1 MAQVDARPEQIIRSY
16 LELQEGP
23 VEAHILHIK
32 ETFEIDDLSG
42 DNLARVANALEQ
54 ASIGVD
60 PPLSSVPADGKLMLT
75 LRNGS
80 SAPPG
85 TNGTDSTG
93 RSRLAKQAR
102 FPRRARR
109 AKAEKPVKPVKVK
122 QPAKLSEEAVAA
134 RELLKKALMEGT
146 GGDRVREAMSAL
158 EGAAA
163 NPEDTLVA
171 ITDLLP
177 KFGAEAERRLKES
190 EEALKVARASRE
202 QVAERLAGLDTGLGK
217 LVEREGTRVEN
228 PDATGKSAQALAKE
242 SEEKIAAARRA
253 LLEEITAQPWRAD
266 LKKRFDELGAA
277 SNKVL
282 EARKQEV
289 AQVSERK
296 QQLSAASAKV
306 VAAREAVEAALSD
319 PNARGQLEERVST
332 LREAEQGE
340 VQAEAALKEARTQ
353 LAGAI
358 DTAANGLNAAREQLG
373 QALATEHDAQLR
385 ARLEQ
390 LGNAQDESVQALRQQ
405 LGALTEKLNGD
416 AEAPQQLRTTAAE
429 ALRLVR
435 PDGKDDA
442 SGPAN
447 FEAAIASNRSA
458 LEALRPIDE
467 LLQVRAQ
474 VAAGVLERLSGAERR
489 VAELEEQ
496 AKTDKADLAERA
508 DALERGRQAAAVADK
523 RRAELE
529 SVLRQRHKELQ
540 AAREEAQKVASEV
553 AETSKQL
560 KSAQA
565 EVTATAARLE
575 RSEAESGN
583 RINSLSTEL
592 NQSRAHVET
601 VKTRLAQAEKGVK
614 ERDGKLADA
623 DGVRARLAK
632 AEAELKDFRSKSDA
646 AKAELEQAERVAKE
660 RHEALA
666 NQLHATRTQA
676 QQAREELA
684 AGKKHAERQAHEADA
699 KRKQADDQIREADAK
714 RKQAE
719 EQVREAEKRRQHA
732 EEQGQRALARFGE
745 SEVEAKELRDRLS
758 KTGKSAKAP
767 AAQQPR
773 KDDGQDQRIAE
784 LQAALEQRTT
794 QLEQAQKAATDD
806 ASVELKR
813 QLAAQ
818 EAELERVRRQE
829 RVARKQADRLERQ
842 LGASG
847 GAGGAAGTGQ
857 QRRRSQEGQ
866 LMEAVDSVR
875 RALLVNMEP
884 PAGTPA
890 PEQRPDDQRQQ

>member
-16 LELQEGP
+16 LESQEGP

-32 ETFEIDDLSG
+32 ETFEIDDLSA
-42 DNLARVANALEQ
+42 DNLARVATALEQ

-60 PPLSSVPADGKLMLT
+60 PPLSSVPADGMLMLT
-75 LRNGS
+75 LRNGH
-80 SAPPG
+80 SAVLG
-85 TNGTDSTG
+85 TNGSDPVA
-93 RSRLAKQAR
+93 RSRFAKQPR
-102 FPRRARR
+102 FPRRRRR
-109 AKAEKPVKPVKVK
+109 AKPAKPVKVK

-190 EEALKVARASRE
+190 EQALKAARASRE
-202 QVAERLAGLDTGLGK
+202 QVAERLTGLDTGLGK
-217 LVEREGTRVEN
+217 LVEREGTRAKDL
-228 PDATGKSAQALAKE
+228 DATGKSTQALSKE
-242 SEEKIAAARRA
+242 SEEKVAAARRG
-253 LLEEITAQPWRAD
+253 LLEEIAAQPWRAD
-266 LKKRFDELGAA
+266 LKQRFDELGAA
-277 SNKVL
+277 SSKLL

-289 AQVSERK
+289 AQTSARE
-296 QQLSAASAKV
+296 QQSSAASAKV
-306 VAAREAVEAALSD
+306 VGAREAVEAALSD
-319 PNARGQLEERVST
+319 PNARGQLEQRVST
-332 LREAEQGE
+332 LREAEKAE
-340 VQAEAALKEARTQ
+340 VQAEAALKEARTH

-358 DTAANGLNAAREQLG
+358 DTASNGLNAARERLG
-373 QALATEHDAQLR
+373 QALATEHDEQLR
-385 ARLEQ
+385 ARLEL
-390 LGNAQDESVQALRQQ
+390 LGKSQSESIQALQQQ

-429 ALRLVR
+429 ALRIVR
-435 PDGKDDA
+435 TGGEGDA

-447 FEAAIASNRSA
+447 VEAAIASNRSA

-474 VAAGVLERLSGAERR
+474 IAAGVLERLSSSERR

-496 AKTDKADLAERA
+496 AKTDNADLAERA

-529 SVLRQRHKELQ
+529 SELGQRHKELQ
-540 AAREEAQKVASEV
+540 AAREEAQKA
-553 AETSKQL
+553 
-560 KSAQA
+560 
-565 EVTATAARLE
+565 
-575 RSEAESGN
+575 
-583 RINSLSTEL
+583 
-592 NQSRAHVET
+592 
-601 VKTRLAQAEKGVK
+601 
-614 ERDGKLADA
+614 
-623 DGVRARLAK
+623 
-632 AEAELKDFRSKSDA
+632 F
-646 AKAELEQAERVAKE
+646 
-660 RHEALA
+660 
-666 NQLHATRTQA
+666 
-676 QQAREELA
+676 
-684 AGKKHAERQAHEADA
+684 
-699 KRKQADDQIREADAK
+699 
-714 RKQAE
+714 
-719 EQVREAEKRRQHA
+719 
-732 EEQGQRALARFGE
+732 ARFGE
-745 SEVEAKELRDRLS
+745 AEVDAKDLRDRLS
-758 KTGKSAKAP
+758 KAGKSAKSAKAP
-767 AAQQPR
+767 AAQPR

-794 QLEQAQKAATDD
+794 ELEQAQKAATGD

-829 RVARKQADRLERQ
+829 RVARKQAERLSRQ

-847 GAGGAAGTGQ
+847 GAGGAEPS

-866 LMEAVDSVR
+866 LMEAVDSVK
-875 RALLVNMEP
+875 RALLVSMEP

>member
-16 LELQEGP
+16 LESQEGP

-32 ETFEIDDLSG
+32 ETFEIDDLSA
-42 DNLARVANALEQ
+42 DNLARVASALDQ
-54 ASIGVD
+54 ASIGVE

-80 SAPPG
+80 PAPSS
-85 TNGTDSTG
+85 TNGTDEAA
-93 RSRLAKQAR
+93 RSRFAKQPR
-102 FPRRARR
+102 FPRRMRR
-109 AKAEKPVKPVKVK
+109 AKPAKPVKVK

-228 PDATGKSAQALAKE
+228 LDATGKSAQALAKE

-565 EVTATAARLE
+565 EVKDTAARLE

-583 RINSLSTEL
+583 RINS
-592 NQSRAHVET
+592 
-601 VKTRLAQAEKGVK
+601 
-614 ERDGKLADA
+614 
-623 DGVRARLAK
+623 
-632 AEAELKDFRSKSDA
+632 
-646 AKAELEQAERVAKE
+646 
-660 RHEALA
+660 
-666 NQLHATRTQA
+666 LHATRTQA

-684 AGKKHAERQAHEADA
+684 AGKKHAERQAQEADA
-699 KRKQADDQIREADAK
+699 KRKQAEEQARAAETKREEQVRAADAKRKQAEDQIREADAK

-719 EQVREAEKRRQHA
+719 DQVRESEKRRQHA
-732 EEQGQRALARFGE
+732 EEQGQKALARFGE
-745 SEVEAKELRDRLS
+745 AEVDAKELRDRLS
-758 KTGKSAKAP
+758 KAGKSAKAP
-767 AAQQPR
+767 AAQPR

-784 LQAALEQRTT
+784 LQAALEQRTNE
-794 QLEQAQKAATDD
+794 LEQAQKAATATDDD

-813 QLAAQ
+813 RLAAQ

-829 RVARKQADRLERQ
+829 RVARKQAERLSRQ

-847 GAGGAAGTGQ
+847 GAGGAEPS